1 MNEDLNILLMRLVQE
16 NMQTNQQWSAT
27 AIQFL
32 DTLGNA
38 IKEDTEYMRQ
48 SISRIE
54 EIIGRITDGRMDNR
68 KPDEGNGLSE
78 KAEQAVSTQER
89 YPASF
94 YFRHKFPQDA
104 VAAGYY
110 LLISEEGDQLQYQ
123 LFDQQWHPVR
133 SGFLSDRTLD
143 SIQAAMLISRMEG
156 LTEYVRYEILP
167 ERVIANTQE
176 MVDEDVPESEQVE
189 ILQEKWS
196 KEEETVE
203 NQEEIEERE
212 GSTHE
217 KGRGR

>member
-32 DTLGNA
+32 NTLGNA

-156 LTEYVRYEILP
+156 LTEYVRYEMLP

>member
-32 DTLGNA
+32 NTLGNA

>member
-32 DTLGNA
+32 DVLGNA

-54 EIIGRITDGRMDNR
+54 EIIGRITDGRTDNR
-68 KPDEGNGLSE
+68 KLAEGNGLSE

-94 YFRHKFPQDA
+94 YFRHKFPQDV
-104 VAAGYY
+104 VATGYY

-156 LTEYVRYEILP
+156 LTEYVRYEMLP

-176 MVDEDVPESEQVE
+176 EVDEDVPEREQVE
-189 ILQEKWS
+189 ILQEKSS
-196 KEEETVE
+196 KEETVE
-203 NQEEIEERE
+203 NQEEIEDRE
-212 GSTHE
+212 GATHE

>member
-16 NMQTNQQWSAT
+16 NIQTNQQWSAT

-32 DTLGNA
+32 NTLGNA

-123 LFDQQWHPVR
+123 LFDQQWYPVR

-156 LTEYVRYEILP
+156 LTEYVRYEMLP
-167 ERVIANTQE
+167 ERVITNTQE
-176 MVDEDVPESEQVE
+176 MVDKDVPESEQVE